1 MSKKRLGRGIDALLQ
16 GRDLEQLERLSSVV
30 TVPVDRIK
38 PNPNQPRRSF
48 SKESLAD
55 LAASIREKGIIQ
67 PILAEDQGDG
77 TYTIVAGERRY
88 RAAKLAELNFVPV
101 LPIEITETESL
112 EIALIENVQRE
123 DLNAI
128 EEAQGY
134 RSLMEAV
141 GYTQDQLA
149 TKLGKS
155 RAAIANTLRLLRL
168 PPELQDYVVSG
179 RLTEGHARAILGA
192 GSEAN
197 IGLLGKHVVE
207 AGLSVR
213 NTEVL
218 AGRLAAGESL
228 ESVLADEAAAAGP
241 ESQDGDATVPEDG
254 ASSRDHTGARGATGT
269 KSADRAAVAKPA
281 ELKALEDRLIEHLG
295 TRVVVQGSET
305 KGKIEISYLSVEDFE
320 RIFEIITGGPVGP

>member
-16 GRDLEQLERLSSVV
+16 GRDLEQLERMSSVV
-30 TVPVDRIK
+30 TVPVDKIK

-67 PILAEDQGDG
+67 PILAEEQGDG

-88 RAAKLAELNFVPV
+88 RAAKLAERDFVPV
-101 LPIEITETESL
+101 LPIEITETERL
-112 EIALIENVQRE
+112 EIALIENIQRE

-128 EEAQGY
+128 EEAHGY

-168 PPELQDYVVSG
+168 PPELQEYVVAG
-179 RLTEGHARAILGA
+179 RLSEGHARAILGA

-197 IGLLGKHVVE
+197 IGLLGKHVAE

-218 AGRLAAGESL
+218 AGRLAAGESS
-228 ESVLADEAAAAGP
+228 ESVLADEVAAAAS
-241 ESQDGDATVPEDG
+241 ESQDGDGSVAKDG
-254 ASSRDHTGARGATGT
+254 TGSAGHTGVHGT
-269 KSADRAAVAKPA
+269 KSADHAAVTKPA
-281 ELKALEDRLIEHLG
+281 ELKALEDRLVEHLG